1 MISKM
6 PQFDLLSTGAQI
18 FGLLSLFSLF
28 YLFHIQ
34 ESMPLFV
41 ETKKC
46 RNKKVIKNNIE
57 LTTID
62 KDLDHLKNKSGDI
75 TINFL

>member
-1 MISKM
+1 M

-18 FGLLSLFSLF
+18 FGLLLFFSLF
-28 YLFHIQ
+28 YVFHIQ

-46 RNKKVIKNNIE
+46 RSKKVVKNTIE

-62 KDLDHLKNKSGDI
+62 KNLDILKNRSGDI
-75 TINFL
+75 IVKFL